1 MFKRGKDFSSFFAS
15 LAVEKGLKF
24 LGVFDRTAL
33 LSLEEYLQTDLG
45 THNPTKSKRP
55 FIGQFI
61 AEKDSYRIVFLTSK
75 VQKIF
80 IDLTNCPICE
90 NLMPFAFAFRD
101 RKRNRILAYII
112 PKEVIDHLKFRNCG
126 VCKDLEFLN
135 HLPEEHYE

>member
-1 MFKRGKDFSSFFAS
+1 MSTKGKDFLSFFTS

-24 LGVFDRTAL
+24 LGVFDRKAL

-45 THNPTKSKRP
+45 THDPTKSKRP

-75 VQKIF
+75 VQRIF
-80 IDLTNCPICE
+80 IDLGNCPSCK
-90 NLMPFAFAFRD
+90 NLKPFAFAFRD
-101 RKRNRILAYII
+101 RRRKRILAYLI
-112 PKEVIDHLKFRNCG
+112 PKEVIDHLKFHNCG
-126 VCKDLEFLN
+126 VCKDFEFLD